1 MTTFKVFGITP
12 TSEIVEIEDVDSLD
26 EAKLITKAKV
36 DDYHYLFVRFIDWNK
51 TGKIV
56 HKRKGKL
63 KRLYYQD
70 SICNPV
76 RVGDYLCY
84 TSTDATVSIGQV
96 TAGSLFNVNL
106 GVYHSVDPTVCVK
119 LHPDY
124 ANRVDEYGMVKTG
137 YTYVEDVQ
145 KLKTE
150 RFRMAT

>member
-1 MTTFKVFGITP
+1 MTTYKVFGITP
-12 TSEIVEIEDVDSLD
+12 TSEIVTVA
-26 EAKLITKAKV
+26 EADTLPQAKIITKASV
-36 DDYHYLFVRFIDWNK
+36 EDYHYLLVRFINWNQ

-84 TSTDATVSIGQV
+84 TDTYARVSIGQV

-106 GVYHSVDPTVCVK
+106 GEYTSVDPT
-119 LHPDY
+119 
-124 ANRVDEYGMVKTG
+124 
-137 YTYVEDVQ
+137 
-145 KLKTE
+145 
-150 RFRMAT
+150 F